1 MAAFGPLSGFLFVW
15 SQLII
20 IIPTAN
26 AVAALTFADYI
37 LQPIYSTCEP
47 PYSARVLIA
56 AAAVLILTI
65 LNCVSVKWVTRIQ
78 NVFSTGKILA
88 LLIIVGMG
96 CYCLISGRTQ
106 NFHYPNIMEGSDYSI
121 GKISVAFYSGLF
133 CYAGWSY
140 LNFVVEEVKEPNKT
154 LPRSIWLGLI
164 IVIVVYTFTNVAYFT
179 LLTPREML
187 ASNAVAV
194 TFAEKLIGKGSFVV
208 SIFVALSTFG
218 FVNSILLSTSRIIFG
233 AARNNHMPT
242 ILAFINIRFLTPI
255 VSVIFMSVA
264 TLICLLFQDT
274 FVLLRIGV
282 LAEYLF
288 IAISV
293 AGLLY
298 LRKIQPNTPR
308 PIKVNLFYPYSFLII
323 CLFIIMLTLYQK
335 PLESIICLAIIA
347 LGIPVFWLGVKW
359 EKPKSVQQ
367 KLGL

>member
-1 MAAFGPLSGFLFVW
+1 
-15 SQLII
+15 
-20 IIPTAN
+20 
-26 AVAALTFADYI
+26 
-37 LQPIYSTCEP
+37 
-47 PYSARVLIA
+47 
-56 AAAVLILTI
+56 
-65 LNCVSVKWVTRIQ
+65 
-78 NVFSTGKILA
+78 
-88 LLIIVGMG
+88 
-96 CYCLISGRTQ
+96 
-106 NFHYPNIMEGSDYSI
+106 
-121 GKISVAFYSGLF
+121 
-133 CYAGWSY
+133 
-140 LNFVVEEVKEPNKT
+140 
-154 LPRSIWLGLI
+154 
-164 IVIVVYTFTNVAYFT
+164 
-179 LLTPREML
+179 
-187 ASNAVAV
+187 
-194 TFAEKLIGKGSFVV
+194 
-208 SIFVALSTFG
+208 
-218 FVNSILLSTSRIIFG
+218 
-233 AARNNHMPT
+233 
-242 ILAFINIRFLTPI
+242 
-255 VSVIFMSVA
+255 MSVA